1 MVEISSKE
9 KTEKV
14 AEEMEKGPTFGVRH
28 LITTLLFLLLSI
40 AYGMRVNLSVAIVAM
55 TDNSTSKNPDIP
67 TYDWDNKSVVL
78 SSFFWGYIILQ
89 VFAGQLGR
97 TYGTKWLLVGA
108 MFINSTACIFIPLM
122 SDKLGSG
129 GAMGCRVV
137 QGLSQG
143 FFFPSIHN
151 LLGRWAP
158 PSERSRLGTIVFS
171 GVAFGTIITMPVTG
185 FISASWVGWPP
196 TFYLFGG
203 LGYCWAISWAFFGA
217 DGPSEHKTIT
227 ETEKTY
233 IETSL
238 GTTEDTQTVATPWK
252 PIFTSLPAWA
262 IIVGNFGQN
271 WGYSTLLTE
280 MPNYMNKVMKFD
292 MESNSLL
299 SAAPYL
305 ALFIFSF
312 VFGQLSDYMINNE
325 YISRGGAR
333 KLFNS
338 IGTFVPAA
346 ALFTLGFLPE
356 DAITL
361 SVAMLVIAVGIN
373 AAVFCGFQVNHIDLS
388 PKFSGILMGIGNG
401 SSNSFSIIAPLVVQL
416 VVTDET
422 DKSLWRTIFIIAS
435 CVYIASDIFFVMFAK
450 GEIQWWDTIG
460 DEEQANSRAGKK
472 PEEISTKL

>member
-1 MVEISSKE
+1 MAKKSENGNTQNDVELP
-9 KTEKV
+9 EKV
-14 AEEMEKGPTFGVRH
+14 LGLGIRH
-28 LITTLLFLLLSI
+28 VIVALLFLLLSI

-55 TDNSTSKNPDIP
+55 TDSTTSKNPDIP
-67 TYDWDNKSVVL
+67 TYEWKNKSVVL
-78 SSFFWGYIILQ
+78 SSFFWGYICLQ
-89 VFAGQLGR
+89 IFAGQWGR
-97 TYGTKWLLVGA
+97 TYGTKWILVIA
-108 MFINSTACIFIPLM
+108 MMINSTACMLIPVM
-122 SDKLGSG
+122 SDHLGSY

-171 GVAFGTIITMPVTG
+171 GVAFGTIVTMPITG

-203 LGYCWAISWAFFGA
+203 LGYCWALIWAFLGA
-217 DGPSEHKTIT
+217 NGPGEHKTIS
-227 ETEKTY
+227 EAERCY
-233 IETSL
+233 IESSL
-238 GTTEDTQTVATPWK
+238 GTTENTQTTATPWK
-252 PIFTSLPAWA
+252 AIFTSLPAWA

-312 VFGQLSDYMINNE
+312 VFGQISDYMINNE

-338 IGTFVPAA
+338 IGTCVPAA
-346 ALFTLGFLPE
+346 ALFILGFLPE
-356 DAITL
+356 DATTL

-388 PKFSGILMGIGNG
+388 PKFSGVLMGIGNG

-422 DKSLWRTIFIIAS
+422 DKALWRTIFIVAS
-435 CVYIASDIFFVMFAK
+435 CVYIASDIFFVIFAA
-450 GEIQWWDTIG
+450 GEIQWWDSIG
-460 DEEQANSRAGKK
+460 DEEEGFNNTVNKSDQ
-472 PEEISTKL
+472 